1 MELLTKEIKEQL
13 QKQYAMGSD
22 MEQMVVAKLFD
33 PCGSFSW
40 YLLNQ
45 DPNDTTYLWGIV
57 KGFEV
62 EMGSIY
68 LPELEEFKGRLGIG
82 IERDLSFNPMP
93 AKELW
98 KALLNGKH
106 V

>member
-1 MELLTKEIKEQL
+1 MQLLTEELRKQL
-13 QKQYAMGSD
+13 QAQFPMGSD

-33 PCGSFSW
+33 PCGSWDW

-45 DPNDTTYLWGIV
+45 DPEDHTYLYGIV
-57 KGFEV
+57 KGFET

-68 LPELEEFKGRLGIG
+68 LPELEEYKGQLGIG
-82 IERDLSFNPMP
+82 IERDLSFKPIK
-93 AKELW
+93 ASELW
-98 KALLNGKH
+98 KKLMDGEH